1 MPITKHASRL
11 VYRNDPK
18 IKLTATSIKVSQAIR
33 LKFYHKWVTHKKTAV
48 GTCHSFI
55 VYMYITINFIHRNM
69 LDGHMNEKIF

>member
-33 LKFYHKWVTHKKTAV
+33 LKFYHKWVTHKKLLLELV
-48 GTCHSFI
+48 IHSLYTCTSS
-55 VYMYITINFIHRNM
+55 FIHRNM
-69 LDGHMNEKIF
+69 LDAHTNEKIF